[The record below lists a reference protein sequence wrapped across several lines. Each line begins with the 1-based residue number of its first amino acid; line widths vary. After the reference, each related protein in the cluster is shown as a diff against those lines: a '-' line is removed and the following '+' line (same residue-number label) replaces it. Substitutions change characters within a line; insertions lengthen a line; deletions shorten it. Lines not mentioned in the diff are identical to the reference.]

1 MSRGA
6 RHGRAKMA
14 KYLDPKADLTFKKVF
29 GEHEDLVASLLNALL
44 PLPPDARIEG
54 IEYLPTEVVPDD
66 PLHKDSIVD
75 VRCRDSLGRQF
86 VVEMQMIWA
95 PDFNQ
100 RALFNASK
108 AYSRQLPAGGDYAEL
123 KPVYSLNLLNDVM
136 NPDVPECYHH
146 YALTHRKYR
155 DRTIDGIQLV
165 FVELPKFRPQ
175 SMAERKMA
183 VLWLRFLTE
192 INEETRRAPPEL
204 AENPEVGKALEIV
217 EEAGMTD
224 EERARYDGFV
234 DWLRRERGRARR
246 EKELGDVEARLGEAN
261 AKLKVVTERLDAA
274 TAKLDAA
281 TAKLDAATAERDAA
295 TAERDAATAKLD
307 AATAE
312 RDAAVEKL
320 RQTARSL
327 LAMGLPASQIAA
339 ATGMDVAAIGALKGS

>member
-1 MSRGA
+1 
-6 RHGRAKMA
+6 MA

-54 IEYLPTEVVPDD
+54 VEYLPAEVIPDD

-75 VRCRDSLGRQF
+75 VRCRDSRGRQF

-100 RALFNASK
+100 RALFNAAK

-146 YALTHRKYR
+146 YALSHRTYR
-155 DRTIDGIQLV
+155 DKTIDGIQLV

-192 INEETRRAPPEL
+192 INEETRKAPPEL
-204 AENPEVGKALEIV
+204 AENPDVGKALEIV
-217 EEAGMTD
+217 EESGMTD

-246 EKELGDVEARLGEAN
+246 EKELGDVEARLG
-261 AKLKVVTERLDAA
+261 AA
-274 TAKLDAA
+274 TAELKTARAELDTA
-281 TAKLDAATAERDAA
+281 TAELKTATAERDAA
-295 TAERDAATAKLD
+295 TAELDTATAELKTATAERD

-327 LAMGLPASQIAA
+327 KAMGLPVPQIAT
-339 ATGMDVAAIGALKGS
+339 ATGLDAAAIRAL